1 MTKKRLTLL
10 PALIAW
16 LIATAFTTAPVAAE
30 ITNPVIGPLGEGA
43 AEAESGSTFQNY
55 FIVIWQAIISIVAV
69 MLIIYLVWG
78 AVEWITSAG
87 DSGKVQKARDKMT
100 QAVIGIV
107 VLASVLAI
115 FQIVQILLGVEFF
128 TFDTGGGGGAPLW
141 NPFGWGSV

>member
-55 FIVIWQAIISIVAV
+55 FIVIWQAIISIGAV

-100 QAVIGIV
+100 QAVIGML
-107 VLASVLAI
+107 VLVGSYVFIQLISTI
-115 FQIVQILLGVEFF
+115 FFGESFNLLQLEFI
-128 TFDTGGGGGAPLW
+128 APGL
-141 NPFGWGSV
+141 